1 MQIEGLSDKAQRV
14 SVIDAAGFE
23 QAVRK
28 SDALDA
34 LGRPLAGAELT
45 LDSYA
50 AARID

>member
-1 MQIEGLSDKAQRV
+1 
-14 SVIDAAGFE
+14 VIDAAVFE
-23 QAVRK
+23 RTVREA
-28 SDALDA
+28 DALDA